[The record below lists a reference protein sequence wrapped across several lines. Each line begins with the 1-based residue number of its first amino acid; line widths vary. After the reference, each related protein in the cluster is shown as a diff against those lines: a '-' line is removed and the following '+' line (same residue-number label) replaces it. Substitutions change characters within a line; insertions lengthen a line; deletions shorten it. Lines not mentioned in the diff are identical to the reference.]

1 MNTKVYIYDMDIK
14 KKEKIIS
21 VTFLLYIIIFTF
33 FRTIMSGIF
42 SIYYFDNGVSESDI
56 SSIKAYQNIG
66 ILIGLLPSGYF
77 ADKFGRLKILSI
89 SALLIA
95 ISFIIM
101 LLFKN
106 EFYFSLA
113 EFLYGIGL
121 AFNSGIVL
129 AYIND
134 LQEKLGIKMDR
145 KIMGFRT
152 SLANITI
159 LLSGNIGS
167 YLYTLNF
174 DFPLILSIMGL
185 SIYPL
190 IIYSWTKYNNLFDT
204 KAHKSSELNFLDKKV
219 LKSKNM
225 KFLIFLHA
233 VIEGSAQFILIYWS
247 IYFVSELNFNLAL
260 VYSISVIGVI
270 IGGQFYSITINHLK
284 NHTSILIYLSI
295 IIVSTALIPF
305 FKSFI
310 GILLFGLFQIGFGAA
325 SSALHNFDNEILFQF
340 KNKGQ
345 AMSTLSFF
353 AEIIII
359 LILFMNKNILDYISI
374 EYMFFVSAGIAL
386 MGIPLIFKLK
396 LFMNKQST

>member
-1 MNTKVYIYDMDIK
+1 MNTKVYDDIDIK
-14 KKEKIIS
+14 TKEKIIS
-21 VTFLLYIIIFTF
+21 ITFLLYIIIFTF

-42 SIYYFDNGVSESDI
+42 SIYYFDNGISESEI
-56 SSIKAYQNIG
+56 SSIKAYQSIG
-66 ILIGLLPSGYF
+66 ILVGLLPAGYF

-89 SALLIA
+89 SALLVA
-95 ISFIIM
+95 ISFIMM

-106 EFYFSLA
+106 ELYFSIA

-134 LQEKLGIKMDR
+134 LQEKLGIKMDS
-145 KIMGFRT
+145 KIMGLRT

-167 YLYTLNF
+167 YLYTININ
-174 DFPLILSIMGL
+174 FPLILSIIGL
-185 SIYPL
+185 FLYPL
-190 IIYSWTKYNNLFDT
+190 IIYVWTKYNNLLDN
-204 KAHKSSELNFLDKKV
+204 KAHKSSELLFLDKKV

-233 VIEGSAQFILIYWS
+233 IIEGSAQFILIYWS
-247 IYFVSELNFNLAL
+247 IYFVSQLNFNLAL

-270 IGGQFYSITINHLK
+270 VGGQFYTITMNYLK

-295 IIVSTALIPF
+295 IIISTALIPF
-305 FKSFI
+305 FKGFI
-310 GILLFGLFQIGFGAA
+310 GVLLFGLFQIGFGAA
-325 SSALHNFDNEILFQF
+325 ISALHNFDNEILFQF

-353 AEIIII
+353 AEIIIV

-374 EYMFFVSAGIAL
+374 KNMFFVSAGIAI

-396 LFMNKQST
+396 SFMNQQST